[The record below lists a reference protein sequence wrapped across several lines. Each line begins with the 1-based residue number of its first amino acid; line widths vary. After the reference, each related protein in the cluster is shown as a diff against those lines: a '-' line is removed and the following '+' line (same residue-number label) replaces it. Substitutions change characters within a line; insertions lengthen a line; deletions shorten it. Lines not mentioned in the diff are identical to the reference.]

1 MRGDE
6 VEDNLYRTSDLY
18 FASYLRVAGV
28 TLVGTERER
37 ERGRV
42 VFLFESG
49 GVAVMRDLK
58 RDYFT
63 DRAKVA
69 ALSFVQMIRTMK
81 TLTHKTE

>member
-1 MRGDE
+1 VRGDE

-28 TLVGTERER
+28 TLVGTER